1 MKLLAVPWISL
12 VTVPLGLLAL
22 LLHGAGSDGAIWTAV
37 LDLAAASAALF
48 WRFLDASAQW
58 PGGQWY
64 LPQPSVGVLLLALL
78 GTVLLLLPRGVGGR
92 AAGALLLLP
101 LMAPRDQSPPSGDV
115 SLLLI
120 DVGQGQAALLRTRTH
135 ALVVDTGPRFDSGLD
150 MGEAAVVPILRA
162 LGIENLDGLV
172 ISHGDLDHDGGTG
185 AVLAAFAPPR
195 LLHSKPPEGWGRCR
209 AGQRW
214 HWDGVE
220 FEVLHPPRWFPD
232 DLNNDASCVIV
243 VRSGESSI
251 LIPGDISAVVE
262 ERLLR
267 EHPNLRGVDV
277 VVAAHHG
284 SRSSSAPA
292 WVRRLSPDY
301 VLVSSGAANRFGH
314 PHREVVARWLQKNAR
329 VLDTADCGAIQVTV
343 GPQGARQTPGCPRR
357 DEPRWW
363 TAPSANPTPV
373 QDDPARP

>member
-172 ISHGDLDHDGGTG
+172 ISHGDLDRTVVRARCWLRLHLHGCCTANRPKAGGD
-185 AVLAAFAPPR
+185 AVRVNAGIGTVLS
-195 LLHSKPPEGWGRCR
+195 SKCCIRR
-209 AGQRW
+209 AG
-214 HWDGVE
+214 
-220 FEVLHPPRWFPD
+220 FPT
-232 DLNNDASCVIV
+232 
-243 VRSGESSI
+243 
-251 LIPGDISAVVE
+251 ISTMT
-262 ERLLR
+262 R
-267 EHPNLRGVDV
+267 
-277 VVAAHHG
+277 AA
-284 SRSSSAPA
+284 
-292 WVRRLSPDY
+292 
-301 VLVSSGAANRFGH
+301 
-314 PHREVVARWLQKNAR
+314 
-329 VLDTADCGAIQVTV
+329 
-343 GPQGARQTPGCPRR
+343 
-357 DEPRWW
+357 
-363 TAPSANPTPV
+363 
-373 QDDPARP
+373 